1 MIFDLLFGT
10 AYIPPRGVM
19 PDNYGVPDDVPE
31 SFLKQMLFPFLN
43 SGHAAESMP
52 LEHVEENA

>member
-1 MIFDLLFGT
+1 
-10 AYIPPRGVM
+10 M
-19 PDNYGVPDDVPE
+19 PYNYGVPDDVPE